1 MRKRWKGI
9 WKVKFMNKSLIVSAG
24 VIALLSSITAHA
36 IEPTIP
42 QVTLGTQSVRN
53 VVSEAISEPIP
64 ELIPEP
70 TKVIPQYD
78 ITINKADA
86 IALAK
91 MAWGEARGC
100 SDTEIAATMWCVLN
114 RVDATEYACGNDVL
128 YVVTFP
134 NQFLGYRA
142 HNPVDEHIY
151 DIAVDVLTRWQ
162 MEKQGAPAEEVG
174 RVLPQEYMW
183 FYGDGKVNHF
193 KDAYKN
199 ANIWDW
205 SLPSPY
211 DMEVE
216 S

>member
-1 MRKRWKGI
+1 
-9 WKVKFMNKSLIVSAG
+9 MNKRLVVSAG

-42 QVTLGTQSVRN
+42 QVTVGTQSVRN
-53 VVSEAISEPIP
+53 VVSEAITEPIP
-64 ELIPEP
+64 EPIPEP
-70 TKVIPQYD
+70 IKVIPQYD
-78 ITINKADA
+78 IVINEDEA

-100 SDTEIAATMWCVLN
+100 DDTGIAATMWCVLN
-114 RVDATEYACGNDVL
+114 RVDATGYACGNDVL

-162 MEKQGAPAEEVG
+162 MEKQGASAEEVG
-174 RVLPQEYMW
+174 RVLPREYMW
-183 FYGDGKVNHF
+183 FYGDGKANHF
-193 KDAYKN
+193 KNAWKN

-211 DMEVE
+211 DTEV
-216 S
+216 